1 MKLIL
6 FLIKRLFTSKN
17 SSLVFR
23 LTNFITILSLS
34 LGVASLSIVISSIN
48 GFESEISKKLS
59 NLNGYST
66 INHLFEDEISQQDSN
81 QSFVSK
87 NIPYLEKVALLKS
100 KNETQT
106 VIINSFS
113 INDFDKMEL
122 FNSFDINL
130 LESKTIII
138 GKSLAKKIDV
148 QIGSQVVILN
158 PAKLDNFSSRNKY
171 DFFKVGYIYDS
182 GIPDFDERNIF
193 TSLNTLQQFFDLN
206 NSISGWIKIDH
217 DDSLVE
223 YPFYEMTIFDK
234 YSSLFEWIDTQKWP
248 IFFIFSLIA
257 IVSFFGLLSSLSI
270 LFDEKKMDLTIL
282 KVYGLSNKSI
292 SMIFVSQSIFL
303 ATIGSVLGILLSYFI
318 IQIQNK
324 FKFISIEENIY
335 FVDYLPMNFNLKIS
349 LAIILTSIILSFI
362 ISSISVSRFSR
373 FSPINV
379 LREK

>member
-1 MKLIL
+1 MKLIF

-34 LGVASLSIVISSIN
+34 LGIASLSIVISSIN

-66 INHLFEDEISQQDSN
+66 INHLFEDEISLENYN

-106 VIINSFS
+106 VVINSFS
-113 INDFDKMEL
+113 INDFGKMEL
-122 FNSFDINL
+122 FRSLDINL
-130 LESKTIII
+130 LDNKSIII
-138 GKSLAKKIDV
+138 GKSLAKKLNV
-148 QIGSQVVILN
+148 QLGSQVVILN
-158 PAKLDNFSSRNKY
+158 PARLDNLSSKNKY
-171 DFFKVGYIYDS
+171 DFFKVDYIYDS
-182 GIPDFDERNIF
+182 GIPDFDERNVY
-193 TSLNTLQQFFDLN
+193 TGLNTLQQFFDVN
-206 NSISGWIKIDH
+206 NSISGWIKINYDN
-217 DDSLVE
+217 SFVE

-257 IVSFFGLLSSLSI
+257 LVSFFGLLSSLSI
-270 LFDEKKMDLTIL
+270 LFDEKKMDFTIL

-303 ATIGSVLGILLSYFI
+303 TTIGSVLGILLSYLI
-318 IQIQNK
+318 ILIQNK

-335 FVDYLPMNFNLKIS
+335 FVDYLPMNFNLEIS
-349 LAIILTSIILSFI
+349 LVIILASIIFSFI
-362 ISSISVSRFSR
+362 ISSISVSKFSR
-373 FSPINV
+373 FRPINV

>member
-1 MKLIL
+1 MKLIF

-66 INHLFEDEISQQDSN
+66 INHLFEDEISQENYN

-106 VIINSFS
+106 VVINSFS
-113 INDFDKMEL
+113 INDFGKMDL
-122 FNSFDINL
+122 FRSLDINL
-130 LESKTIII
+130 LDNKSIII
-138 GKSLAKKIDV
+138 GKSLAKKLNV
-148 QIGSQVVILN
+148 QLGSQVVILN
-158 PAKLDNFSSRNKY
+158 PSKLDNLSSKNKY
-171 DFFKVGYIYDS
+171 DFFKVDYIYDS
-182 GIPDFDERNIF
+182 GIPDFDERNVY
-193 TSLNTLQQFFDLN
+193 TGLNTLQQFFDVN
-206 NSISGWIKIDH
+206 NSISGWIKINYDN
-217 DDSLVE
+217 SFVE

-257 IVSFFGLLSSLSI
+257 LVSFFGLLSSLSI
-270 LFDEKKMDLTIL
+270 LFDEKKMDFTIL

-303 ATIGSVLGILLSYFI
+303 TTIGSVLGILLSYLI
-318 IQIQNK
+318 ILIQNK

-335 FVDYLPMNFNLKIS
+335 FVDYLPMNFNLEIS
-349 LAIILTSIILSFI
+349 LAIILASIIFSFI
-362 ISSISVSRFSR
+362 ISSISVSKFSR
-373 FSPINV
+373 FRPINV

>member
-1 MKLIL
+1 MKLIF

-66 INHLFEDEISQQDSN
+66 INHLFEDEIYQENYN

-87 NIPYLEKVALLKS
+87 NIPYLEKVSLLKS

-106 VIINSFS
+106 VVINSFS
-113 INDFDKMEL
+113 INDFGKMKL
-122 FNSFDINL
+122 FQSLDINL
-130 LESKTIII
+130 LDNKSIII
-138 GKSLAKKIDV
+138 GKSLAKKLNV
-148 QIGSQVVILN
+148 QLGSQVVILN
-158 PAKLDNFSSRNKY
+158 PARLDNLSSKNKY
-171 DFFKVGYIYDS
+171 DFFKVDYIYDS
-182 GIPDFDERNIF
+182 GIPDFDERNVY
-193 TSLNTLQQFFDLN
+193 TSLNTLQQFFDVK
-206 NSISGWIKIDH
+206 NSISGWIKINYDN
-217 DDSLVE
+217 SFVE

-257 IVSFFGLLSSLSI
+257 FVSFFGLLSSLSI
-270 LFDEKKMDLTIL
+270 LFDEKKMDFTIL

-303 ATIGSVLGILLSYFI
+303 TTIGSLLGILLSYLI
-318 IQIQNK
+318 ILIQNK

-335 FVDYLPMNFNLKIS
+335 FVDYLPMNFNLEIS
-349 LAIILTSIILSFI
+349 LAIILASIIFSFI
-362 ISSISVSRFSR
+362 ISSISVSKFSR
-373 FSPINV
+373 FKPINV

>member
-66 INHLFEDEISQQDSN
+66 INHLFEDEISQQESN

-113 INDFDKMEL
+113 IDDFDKMEL

-248 IFFIFSLIA
+248 IFFIFSFIA

-270 LFDEKKMDLTIL
+270 LFDEKKMDFTIL

-303 ATIGSVLGILLSYFI
+303 ATIGSVLGILISYFI

-349 LAIILTSIILSFI
+349 LTIILTSIILSFI

>member
-113 INDFDKMEL
+113 INDFDKMKL

-270 LFDEKKMDLTIL
+270 LFDEKKMDFTIL

-303 ATIGSVLGILLSYFI
+303 ATIGSVLGILISYFI

>member
-1 MKLIL
+1 MKLIF

-34 LGVASLSIVISSIN
+34 LGIASLSIVISSIN

-66 INHLFEDEISQQDSN
+66 INHLFEDEISLENYN

-106 VIINSFS
+106 VVINSFS
-113 INDFDKMEL
+113 INDFGKMEL
-122 FNSFDINL
+122 FRSLDINL
-130 LESKTIII
+130 LDNKSIII
-138 GKSLAKKIDV
+138 GKSLAKKLNV
-148 QIGSQVVILN
+148 QLGSQVVILN
-158 PAKLDNFSSRNKY
+158 PARLDNLSSKNKY
-171 DFFKVGYIYDS
+171 DFFKVDHIYDS
-182 GIPDFDERNIF
+182 GIPDFDERNVY
-193 TSLNTLQQFFDLN
+193 TGLNTLQQFFDVN
-206 NSISGWIKIDH
+206 NSISGWIKINYDN
-217 DDSLVE
+217 SFVE

-257 IVSFFGLLSSLSI
+257 LVSFFGLLSSLSI
-270 LFDEKKMDLTIL
+270 LFDEKKMDFTIL

-303 ATIGSVLGILLSYFI
+303 TTIGSVLGILLSYLI
-318 IQIQNK
+318 ILIQNK

-335 FVDYLPMNFNLKIS
+335 FVDYLPMNFNLEIS
-349 LAIILTSIILSFI
+349 LAIILASIIFSFI
-362 ISSISVSRFSR
+362 ISSISVSKFSR
-373 FSPINV
+373 FRPINV

>member
-182 GIPDFDERNIF
+182 GIPDFDERNVF
-193 TSLNTLQQFFDLN
+193 TSLNALQKFFDLN
-206 NSISGWIKIDH
+206 NSISGWIKIDY
-217 DDSLVE
+217 DDNIVE
-223 YPFYEMTIFDK
+223 YPYYEMTIYDK

-303 ATIGSVLGILLSYFI
+303 ATIGSVLGILISYFI

-373 FSPINV
+373 FSSINV

>member
-1 MKLIL
+1 MKLIF

-66 INHLFEDEISQQDSN
+66 INHLFEDEISQENYN

-106 VIINSFS
+106 VVINSFS
-113 INDFDKMEL
+113 INDFGKMEL
-122 FNSFDINL
+122 FRSLDINL
-130 LESKTIII
+130 LDNKSIII
-138 GKSLAKKIDV
+138 GKSLAKKLNV
-148 QIGSQVVILN
+148 QLGSQVVILN
-158 PAKLDNFSSRNKY
+158 PARLDNLSSKNKY
-171 DFFKVGYIYDS
+171 DFFKVDYIYDS
-182 GIPDFDERNIF
+182 GIPDFDERNVY
-193 TSLNTLQQFFDLN
+193 TSLNTLQQFFDVK
-206 NSISGWIKIDH
+206 NSISGWIKINYDN
-217 DDSLVE
+217 SFVE

-257 IVSFFGLLSSLSI
+257 FVSFFGLLSSLSI
-270 LFDEKKMDLTIL
+270 LFDEKKMDFTIL

-303 ATIGSVLGILLSYFI
+303 TTIGSLLGILLSYLI
-318 IQIQNK
+318 ILIQNK

-335 FVDYLPMNFNLKIS
+335 FVDHLPMNFNLEIS
-349 LAIILTSIILSFI
+349 LAIILASIIFSFI
-362 ISSISVSRFSR
+362 ISSISVSKFSR
-373 FSPINV
+373 FRPINV

>member
-1 MKLIL
+1 MKLIF

-34 LGVASLSIVISSIN
+34 LGIASLSIVISSIN

-66 INHLFEDEISQQDSN
+66 INHLFEDEISLENYN

-106 VIINSFS
+106 VVINSFS
-113 INDFDKMEL
+113 INDFGKMEL
-122 FNSFDINL
+122 FRSLDINL
-130 LESKTIII
+130 LDNKSIII
-138 GKSLAKKIDV
+138 GKSLAKKLNV
-148 QIGSQVVILN
+148 QLGSQVVILN
-158 PAKLDNFSSRNKY
+158 PARLDNLSSKNKY
-171 DFFKVGYIYDS
+171 DFFKVDHIYDS
-182 GIPDFDERNIF
+182 GIPDFDERNVY
-193 TSLNTLQQFFDLN
+193 TGLNTLQQFFDLN
-206 NSISGWIKIDH
+206 NSISGWIKINYDN
-217 DDSLVE
+217 SFVE

-257 IVSFFGLLSSLSI
+257 LVSFFGLLSSLSI
-270 LFDEKKMDLTIL
+270 LFDEKKMDFTIL

-303 ATIGSVLGILLSYFI
+303 TTIGSVLGILLSYLI
-318 IQIQNK
+318 ILIQNK

-335 FVDYLPMNFNLKIS
+335 FVDYLPMNFNLEIS
-349 LAIILTSIILSFI
+349 LVIILASIIFSFI
-362 ISSISVSRFSR
+362 ISSISVSKFSR
-373 FSPINV
+373 FRPINV

>member
-1 MKLIL
+1 MKLIF

-23 LTNFITILSLS
+23 LTNFITILSLA
-34 LGVASLSIVISSIN
+34 LGIASLSIVISSIN

-66 INHLFEDEISQQDSN
+66 INHLFEDEISQENYN
-81 QSFVSK
+81 QSFLSK
-87 NIPYLEKVALLKS
+87 NVPYLEKVALLKS

-106 VIINSFS
+106 VVINSFS
-113 INDFDKMEL
+113 INDFGKMEL
-122 FNSFDINL
+122 FRSLDINL
-130 LESKTIII
+130 LNSKSIII
-138 GKSLAKKIDV
+138 GKSLAKKLNV
-148 QIGSQVVILN
+148 QLGSQVVILN
-158 PAKLDNFSSRNKY
+158 PARLDNLSSKNKY
-171 DFFKVGYIYDS
+171 DFFKVDYIYDS
-182 GIPDFDERNIF
+182 GIPDFDERNVY
-193 TSLNTLQQFFDLN
+193 TGLNTLQQFFEVKN
-206 NSISGWIKIDH
+206 VISGWIKINYDN
-217 DDSLVE
+217 SFIE

-257 IVSFFGLLSSLSI
+257 LVSFFGLLSSLSI
-270 LFDEKKMDLTIL
+270 LFEEKKMDFTIL

-303 ATIGSVLGILLSYFI
+303 TTIGSVLGILLSYLI
-318 IQIQNK
+318 ILIQNK

-335 FVDYLPMNFNLKIS
+335 FVDYLPMNFNLEIS
-349 LAIILTSIILSFI
+349 LAIILASIIFSFI
-362 ISSISVSRFSR
+362 ISSISVSKFSR
-373 FSPINV
+373 FRPINV

>member
-1 MKLIL
+1 MKLIF

-34 LGVASLSIVISSIN
+34 LGIASLSIVISSIN

-66 INHLFEDEISQQDSN
+66 INHLFEDEISQENYN

-106 VIINSFS
+106 VVINSFS
-113 INDFDKMEL
+113 INDFGKMEL
-122 FNSFDINL
+122 FRSLDINL
-130 LESKTIII
+130 LDNKSIII
-138 GKSLAKKIDV
+138 GKSLAKKLNV
-148 QIGSQVVILN
+148 QLGSQVVILN
-158 PAKLDNFSSRNKY
+158 PSRLDNLSSKNKY
-171 DFFKVGYIYDS
+171 DFFKVDYIYDS
-182 GIPDFDERNIF
+182 GIPDFDERNVY
-193 TSLNTLQQFFDLN
+193 TGLNTLQQFFDTN
-206 NSISGWIKIDH
+206 NSISGWIKINYDN
-217 DDSLVE
+217 SFVE

-257 IVSFFGLLSSLSI
+257 LVSFFGLLSSLSI
-270 LFDEKKMDLTIL
+270 LFDEKKMDFTIL

-303 ATIGSVLGILLSYFI
+303 TTIGSLLGILLSYLI
-318 IQIQNK
+318 ILLQNK

-335 FVDYLPMNFNLKIS
+335 FVDYLPMNFNLEIS
-349 LAIILTSIILSFI
+349 LAIILASIIFSFI
-362 ISSISVSRFSR
+362 ISSISVSKFSR
-373 FSPINV
+373 FRPINV

>member
-106 VIINSFS
+106 VVINSFS

-122 FNSFDINL
+122 FKSLDIDL
-130 LESKTIII
+130 LDYKSIII
-138 GKSLAKKIDV
+138 GKSLAKKLDV
-148 QIGSQVVILN
+148 QIGTQVVILN
-158 PAKLDNFSSRNKY
+158 PAKLDNFSSKNKY
-171 DFFKVGYIYDS
+171 DFFRVDYIYDS
-182 GIPDFDERNIF
+182 GIPDFDERNVF
-193 TSLNTLQQFFDLN
+193 TSLNTLQKFFDIK
-206 NSISGWIKIDH
+206 NSISGWIKINN
-217 DDSLVE
+217 DDSFVE

-349 LAIILTSIILSFI
+349 LAIILISIILSFI

-373 FSPINV
+373 FNPINV

>member
-1 MKLIL
+1 MKLIF

-34 LGVASLSIVISSIN
+34 LGIASLSIVISSIN

-66 INHLFEDEISQQDSN
+66 INHLFEDEISQENYN

-106 VIINSFS
+106 VVINSFS
-113 INDFDKMEL
+113 INDFGKMEL
-122 FNSFDINL
+122 FRSLDINL
-130 LESKTIII
+130 LNNKSIII
-138 GKSLAKKIDV
+138 GKSLAKKLNV
-148 QIGSQVVILN
+148 QLGSQVVILN
-158 PAKLDNFSSRNKY
+158 PARLDNLSSKNKY
-171 DFFKVGYIYDS
+171 DFFKVDHIYDS
-182 GIPDFDERNIF
+182 GIPDFDERNVY
-193 TSLNTLQQFFDLN
+193 TGLNTLQQFFDVN
-206 NSISGWIKIDH
+206 NSISGWIKINYDN
-217 DDSLVE
+217 SYVE

-257 IVSFFGLLSSLSI
+257 LVSFFGLLSSLSI
-270 LFDEKKMDLTIL
+270 LFDEKKMDFTIL

-303 ATIGSVLGILLSYFI
+303 TTIGSVLGILLSYLI
-318 IQIQNK
+318 ILIQNK

-335 FVDYLPMNFNLKIS
+335 FVDYLPMNFNLEIS
-349 LAIILTSIILSFI
+349 LAIILASIIFSFI
-362 ISSISVSRFSR
+362 ISSISVSKFSR
-373 FSPINV
+373 FRPINV

>member
-59 NLNGYST
+59 SLNGYST
-66 INHLFEDEISQQDSN
+66 INHLFEDEISQQYSN
-81 QSFVSK
+81 QSFFSK

-106 VIINSFS
+106 VVINSFS

-122 FNSFDINL
+122 FKSLDIDL
-130 LESKTIII
+130 LDYKSIII
-138 GKSLAKKIDV
+138 GKSLAKKLDV
-148 QIGSQVVILN
+148 QIGTQVVILN
-158 PAKLDNFSSRNKY
+158 PAKLDNFSSKNKY
-171 DFFKVGYIYDS
+171 DFFRVDYIYDS
-182 GIPDFDERNIF
+182 GIPDFDERNVF
-193 TSLNTLQQFFDLN
+193 TSLNTLQKFFDIE
-206 NSISGWIKIDH
+206 NSISGWIKINN
-217 DDSLVE
+217 DDSFVE

-303 ATIGSVLGILLSYFI
+303 ATIGSVLGILISYFI

>member
-1 MKLIL
+1 MKLIF

-59 NLNGYST
+59 SLNGYST
-66 INHLFEDEISQQDSN
+66 INHLFEDEISLENYN

-106 VIINSFS
+106 VVINSFS
-113 INDFDKMEL
+113 INDFGKMEL
-122 FNSFDINL
+122 FRSLDINL
-130 LESKTIII
+130 LDNKSIII
-138 GKSLAKKIDV
+138 GKSLAKKLNV
-148 QIGSQVVILN
+148 QLGSQVVILN
-158 PAKLDNFSSRNKY
+158 PARLDNLSSKNKY
-171 DFFKVGYIYDS
+171 DFFKVDYIYDS
-182 GIPDFDERNIF
+182 GIPDFDERNVY
-193 TSLNTLQQFFDLN
+193 TGLNTLQQFFDVK
-206 NSISGWIKIDH
+206 NSISGWIKINYDN
-217 DDSLVE
+217 SFVE

-257 IVSFFGLLSSLSI
+257 LVSFFGLLSSLSI
-270 LFDEKKMDLTIL
+270 LFDEKKMDFTIL

-303 ATIGSVLGILLSYFI
+303 TTIGSVLGILLSYLI
-318 IQIQNK
+318 ILIQNK

-335 FVDYLPMNFNLKIS
+335 FVDYLPMNFNLEIS
-349 LAIILTSIILSFI
+349 LAIILASIIFSFI
-362 ISSISVSRFSR
+362 ISSISVSKFSR
-373 FSPINV
+373 FRPINV

>member
-122 FNSFDINL
+122 FNSFDIDL

-206 NSISGWIKIDH
+206 NSISGWIKIDY
-217 DDSLVE
+217 DDILVE

-270 LFDEKKMDLTIL
+270 LFDEKKMDFTIL

-303 ATIGSVLGILLSYFI
+303 ATIGSVLGILISYFI

-379 LREK
+379 LIEK

>member
-113 INDFDKMEL
+113 IDDFDKMEL

-182 GIPDFDERNIF
+182 GIPDFDERNVF

-270 LFDEKKMDLTIL
+270 LFDEKKMDFTIL

-303 ATIGSVLGILLSYFI
+303 ATIGSVLGILISYFI

>member
-1 MKLIL
+1 MKLIF

-34 LGVASLSIVISSIN
+34 LGIASLSIVISSIN

-66 INHLFEDEISQQDSN
+66 INHLFEDEISLENYN

-106 VIINSFS
+106 VVINSFS
-113 INDFDKMEL
+113 INDFGKMEL
-122 FNSFDINL
+122 FRSLDINL
-130 LESKTIII
+130 LDNKSIII
-138 GKSLAKKIDV
+138 GKSLAKKLNV
-148 QIGSQVVILN
+148 QLGSQVVILN
-158 PAKLDNFSSRNKY
+158 PARLDNLSSKNKY
-171 DFFKVGYIYDS
+171 DFFKVDHIYDS
-182 GIPDFDERNIF
+182 GIPDFDERNVY
-193 TSLNTLQQFFDLN
+193 TGLNTLQQFFDVN
-206 NSISGWIKIDH
+206 NSISGWIKINYDN
-217 DDSLVE
+217 SFVE

-257 IVSFFGLLSSLSI
+257 LVSFFGLLSSLSI
-270 LFDEKKMDLTIL
+270 LFDEKKMDFTIL

-303 ATIGSVLGILLSYFI
+303 TTIGSVLGILLSYLI
-318 IQIQNK
+318 ILIQNK

-335 FVDYLPMNFNLKIS
+335 FVDYLPMNFNLEIS
-349 LAIILTSIILSFI
+349 LVIILASIIFSFI
-362 ISSISVSRFSR
+362 ISSISVSKFSR
-373 FSPINV
+373 FRPINV

>member
-148 QIGSQVVILN
+148 QIGSQVVIIN

-182 GIPDFDERNIF
+182 GIPDFDERNVF
-193 TSLNTLQQFFDLN
+193 TSLNALQQFFDLN
-206 NSISGWIKIDH
+206 NSISGWIKIDY
-217 DDSLVE
+217 DDNLVE

-270 LFDEKKMDLTIL
+270 LFDEKKMDFTIL

>member
-1 MKLIL
+1 MKLIF

-34 LGVASLSIVISSIN
+34 LGIASLSIVISSIN

-66 INHLFEDEISQQDSN
+66 INHLFEDEISLENYN

-106 VIINSFS
+106 VVINSFS
-113 INDFDKMEL
+113 INDFSKMEL
-122 FNSFDINL
+122 FRSLDINL
-130 LESKTIII
+130 LDNKSIII
-138 GKSLAKKIDV
+138 GKSLAKKLNV
-148 QIGSQVVILN
+148 QLGSQVVILN
-158 PAKLDNFSSRNKY
+158 PARLDNLSSKNKY
-171 DFFKVGYIYDS
+171 DFFEVDYIYDS
-182 GIPDFDERNIF
+182 GIPDFDERNVY
-193 TSLNTLQQFFDLN
+193 TGLNTLQQFFDVN
-206 NSISGWIKIDH
+206 NSISGWIKINYDN
-217 DDSLVE
+217 SFVE

-257 IVSFFGLLSSLSI
+257 LVSFFGLLSSLSI
-270 LFDEKKMDLTIL
+270 LFDEKKMDFTIL

-303 ATIGSVLGILLSYFI
+303 TTIGSVLGILLSYLI
-318 IQIQNK
+318 ILIQNK

-335 FVDYLPMNFNLKIS
+335 FVDYLPMNFNLEIS
-349 LAIILTSIILSFI
+349 LAIILASIIFSFI
-362 ISSISVSRFSR
+362 ISSISVSKFSR
-373 FSPINV
+373 FRPINV

>member
-1 MKLIL
+1 MKLVF

-66 INHLFEDEISQQDSN
+66 INHLFEDEISQENYN
-81 QSFVSK
+81 QSFLSK
-87 NIPYLEKVALLKS
+87 NVPYLEKVALLKS

-106 VIINSFS
+106 VVINSFS
-113 INDFDKMEL
+113 INDFGKMEL
-122 FNSFDINL
+122 FRSLDINL
-130 LESKTIII
+130 LNSKSIII
-138 GKSLAKKIDV
+138 GKSLAKKLNV
-148 QIGSQVVILN
+148 QLGSQVVILN
-158 PAKLDNFSSRNKY
+158 PARLDNLSSKNKY
-171 DFFKVGYIYDS
+171 DFFKVDYIYDS
-182 GIPDFDERNIF
+182 GIPDFDERNVY
-193 TSLNTLQQFFDLN
+193 TGLNTLQQFFDVK
-206 NSISGWIKIDH
+206 NSISGWIKINYDNNF
-217 DDSLVE
+217 VE

-257 IVSFFGLLSSLSI
+257 LVSFFGLLSSLSI
-270 LFDEKKMDLTIL
+270 LFDEKKMDFTIL

-303 ATIGSVLGILLSYFI
+303 TTIGSVIGILLSYLI
-318 IQIQNK
+318 ILIQNK

-335 FVDYLPMNFNLKIS
+335 FVDYLPMNFNLEIS
-349 LAIILTSIILSFI
+349 LAIILASLIFSFI
-362 ISSISVSRFSR
+362 ISSISVSKFSR
-373 FSPINV
+373 FRPINV

>member
-1 MKLIL
+1 MKLIF

-66 INHLFEDEISQQDSN
+66 INHLFEDEISQENYN

-106 VIINSFS
+106 VVINSFS
-113 INDFDKMEL
+113 INDFGKMEL
-122 FNSFDINL
+122 FRSLDINL
-130 LESKTIII
+130 LDNKSIII
-138 GKSLAKKIDV
+138 GKSLAKKLNV
-148 QIGSQVVILN
+148 QLGSQVVILN
-158 PAKLDNFSSRNKY
+158 PARLDNLSSKNKY
-171 DFFKVGYIYDS
+171 DFFKVDYIYDS
-182 GIPDFDERNIF
+182 GIPDFDERNVY
-193 TSLNTLQQFFDLN
+193 TSLNTLQQFFDVK
-206 NSISGWIKIDH
+206 NSISGWIKINYDN
-217 DDSLVE
+217 SFVE

-257 IVSFFGLLSSLSI
+257 FVSFFGLLSSLSI
-270 LFDEKKMDLTIL
+270 LFDEKKMDFTIL

-303 ATIGSVLGILLSYFI
+303 TTIGSLLGILLSYLI
-318 IQIQNK
+318 ILIQNK

-335 FVDYLPMNFNLKIS
+335 FVDYLPMNFNLEIS
-349 LAIILTSIILSFI
+349 LAIILASIIFSFI
-362 ISSISVSRFSR
+362 ISSISVSKFSR
-373 FSPINV
+373 FRPINV

>member
-148 QIGSQVVILN
+148 QTGSQVVILN

-182 GIPDFDERNIF
+182 GIPDFDERNVF

-303 ATIGSVLGILLSYFI
+303 ATIGSVLGILISYFI

>member
-1 MKLIL
+1 MKLIF

-34 LGVASLSIVISSIN
+34 LGIASLSIVISSIN

-66 INHLFEDEISQQDSN
+66 INHLFEDEISLENYN

-106 VIINSFS
+106 VVINSFS
-113 INDFDKMEL
+113 INDFGKMDL
-122 FNSFDINL
+122 FRSLDINL
-130 LESKTIII
+130 LDNKSIII
-138 GKSLAKKIDV
+138 GKSLAKKLNV
-148 QIGSQVVILN
+148 QLGSQVVILN
-158 PAKLDNFSSRNKY
+158 PARLDNLSSKNKY
-171 DFFKVGYIYDS
+171 DFFEVDYIYDS
-182 GIPDFDERNIF
+182 GIPDFDERNVY
-193 TSLNTLQQFFDLN
+193 TSLNTLQQFFDVK
-206 NSISGWIKIDH
+206 NSISGWIKINYDN
-217 DDSLVE
+217 SFVE

-257 IVSFFGLLSSLSI
+257 LVSFFGLLSSLSI
-270 LFDEKKMDLTIL
+270 LFDEKKMDFTIL

-303 ATIGSVLGILLSYFI
+303 TTIGSLLGILLSYLI
-318 IQIQNK
+318 ILLQNK

-335 FVDYLPMNFNLKIS
+335 FVDYLPMNFNLEIS
-349 LAIILTSIILSFI
+349 LAIILASIIFSFI
-362 ISSISVSRFSR
+362 ISSISVSKFSR
-373 FSPINV
+373 FRPINV